1 MIDIELLRKNPEIFE
16 KGAKNKNVDVD
27 IKRVLEVDKNWRSV
41 LRDIENFRAK
51 QNEIGEGVIVEKDI
65 EKKNDIIA
73 KLKLIKSHIKS
84 LEEEEFSLRNELE
97 GLVRRIPNPPFE
109 EVIVGKDDSENKT
122 LREEGEKPK
131 FDFEFKDYVRL
142 GEDLDVIDTERAA
155 KVSGTRFGY
164 LKNEVAM
171 LEFALVQYAFETLVK
186 EGFIPVIPPVMVKP
200 ESMAA
205 MGYVERGGDE
215 IYFLEKDNLYLVGTS
230 EQSIGPMHMDEIF
243 EEKDLP
249 RRYVAFST
257 CFRKE
262 AGSHGKDTRGIL
274 RVHQF
279 NKLEMFSITT
289 PEQSKDEHKLL
300 LSLEEKLMQGL
311 KLPYRVLDIC
321 SGDLGDPAAA
331 KFDIEVWFPS
341 QDTYRE
347 THSTSNTTDFQSRRL
362 NIRYRPKGQEKG
374 TRLVHMLNGTAFSER
389 PILAILENYQ
399 QADGS
404 IKIPEVLQK
413 YMMGIDK
420 ISRAK

>member
-27 IKRVLEVDKNWRSV
+27 VNSILKLDEEWRKN
-41 LRDIENFRAK
+41 LREMEELRAQQNSLGEN
-51 QNEIGEGVIVEKDI
+51 VVSEKDAS
-65 EKKNDIIA
+65 KKQELIA
-73 KLKLIKSHIKS
+73 KLKEIKENIKEK
-84 LEEEEFSLRNELE
+84 EESE
-97 GLVRRIPNPPFE
+97 GQLKTQLDQLVKKIPNPPFE
-109 EVIVGKDDSENKT
+109 DVIVGKDDSENKT

-186 EGFIPVIPPVMVKP
+186 EGFIPVIPPVMIKP

>member
-27 IKRVLEVDKNWRSV
+27 VNSILKLDEEWRKN
-41 LRDIENFRAK
+41 LREMEELRAQQNSLGEN
-51 QNEIGEGVIVEKDI
+51 VVSEKDAS
-65 EKKNDIIA
+65 KKQELIA
-73 KLKLIKSHIKS
+73 KLKEIKENIKEK
-84 LEEEEFSLRNELE
+84 EESE
-97 GLVRRIPNPPFE
+97 GQLKTQLDQLVKKIPNPPFE
-109 EVIVGKDDSENKT
+109 DVIVGKDDSENKT

-131 FDFEFKDYVRL
+131 FDFEFKDYVKL
-142 GEDLDVIDTERAA
+142 GEDLDIIDTERAA

-186 EGFIPVIPPVMVKP
+186 EGFIPVIPPVMIKP